1 MKDFIIVAV
10 IALVIS
16 CTLGS
21 TQNSSSF
28 EPTGMRSFFISK
40 NTVMETNVKS
50 SPVGELKLVN
60 IDGEDKIASKIGT
73 EKGDKNARL
82 NLFGRRLF

>member
-1 MKDFIIVAV
+1 
-10 IALVIS
+10 
-16 CTLGS
+16 
-21 TQNSSSF
+21 
-28 EPTGMRSFFISK
+28 
-40 NTVMETNVKS
+40 METNVKS

-82 NLFGRRLF
+82 NVFGRRLF